1 MRTEYY
7 GMNANVLFFDE
18 NALMSITEAA
28 GHTETTAIKS
38 KLYPKVAKLLEQ
50 NLSKYKRV
58 VSTFIDRRSKD
69 LYDIA
74 PYSNMYFTQ
83 KDADEFYKAIGI
95 TEKEIEDVISQT
107 YFYPI
112 TNFNPRSAKDP
123 FTCLQTCVIRYFFLS
138 KKEKELVLSIS
149 VLMLSGK
156 FYPSA
161 FFMSFPK
168 VSPSEYREVMLY
180 TVNNKLTNKYDIK
193 AYGSLFGA
201 LRSIG
206 DTWINTYDDMIKS
219 FTDEDYVYIIQQLQT
234 RLRSFM
240 KNIAEEYYD
249 CYENKEYLTFDSD
262 NFEQDNYRVADN
274 DSLKTERII
283 EKTIDTINTSD
294 VSDSLCKIASNDRI
308 KTNEIKSI
316 IQYIFS
322 DPANRAEVRELIT
335 LIVNSYNSQSNTKDV
350 RDISFITFTI
360 AAKPNTKDKNILR
373 QKQIIQGWLEKSPSS
388 FNKRRTSPNTESA
401 YYKAVYTYFALLIHN
416 SNK

>member
-1 MRTEYY
+1 MQKESY
-7 GMNANVLFFDE
+7 GLSARVLFFDE
-18 NALMSITEAA
+18 SAFQILTEAVKN
-28 GHTETTAIKS
+28 TDTVAIKS
-38 KLYPKVAKLLEQ
+38 KLYPKVSKLLDK
-50 NLSKYKRV
+50 NMSKYKKA
-58 VSTFIDRRSKD
+58 VSNFIDRRSKD

-74 PYSNMYFTQ
+74 PYSNMYFVQ

-95 TEKEIEDVISQT
+95 TEKEIEDVIAET

-112 TNFNPRSAKDP
+112 NNFNPRSAKDP
-123 FTCLQTCVIRYFFLS
+123 FTCLQTCVIRYFFLAR
-138 KKEKELVLSIS
+138 KEKELTLSIS

-161 FFMSFPK
+161 FHMSFPK

-201 LRSIG
+201 IRSIG
-206 DTWINTYDDMIKS
+206 ETWIKTYDDVIKS
-219 FTDEDYVYIIQQLQT
+219 FTDEDYVYIVQQLQT

-240 KNIAEEYYD
+240 KNIAEEYYE

-262 NFEQDNYRVADN
+262 NFEQDNYRIADN

-283 EKTIDTINTSD
+283 EKTINTINTSD

-308 KTNEIKSI
+308 KTDEIKSI

-322 DPANRAEVRELIT
+322 DPSNRAEVKELIT
-335 LIVNSYNSQSNTKDV
+335 LIVNSYNAQSDTKDV

-388 FNKRRTSPNTESA
+388 YNKRKTTPNTESA
-401 YYKAVYTYFALLIHN
+401 YYRAVYTYFALLIHN